1 MKIYAVVLWLTTTV
15 FFVGCATGR
24 NERVEGVVTVG
35 KPYAVRKLVLPE
47 QKSGPMPFSVRK
59 ARYSRYDQKDLAPA
73 MAIIDY
79 LEAIAATGRIPIRVR
94 EGFLTKEAGQW
105 YLAEWPPEVPYRQL
119 CAGYPTVGARVY
131 YIAKMR

>member
-1 MKIYAVVLWLTTTV
+1 MRIRNLIVLCFAVVL
-15 FFVGCATGR
+15 FAGCATGKD
-24 NERVEGVVTVG
+24 EKAEGVVTVG

-105 YLAEWPPEVPYRQL
+105 YLAEWPPEVPYRQF